1 MSGIYQLNQ
10 ATESVTLPNSG
21 NTFIGTSTNSEL
33 YSVDSSGIVTI
44 YGTGSGGGGD
54 AFPFTGSAGI
64 SGSVLINSQ
73 LTLGVGSDDGGTYY
87 NVALGYN
94 NLQNNTTGY
103 NNIALGQRSSKSKHI
118 RSTTTL
124 L

>member
-1 MSGIYQLNQ
+1 MSGIYQKQ
-10 ATESVTLPNSG
+10 TNSG
-21 NTFIGTSTNSEL
+21 SVASPSAGRTLISVNESGEL
-33 YSVDSSGIVTI
+33 FTKESSGAVTV
-44 YGTGSGGGGD
+44 YGSGSGGGGGA
-54 AFPFTGSAGI
+54 AFPFTGSADI

-103 NNIALGQRSSKSKHI
+103 NNVALGQDALSSNTSGFI
-118 RSTTTL
+118 L
-124 L
+124 